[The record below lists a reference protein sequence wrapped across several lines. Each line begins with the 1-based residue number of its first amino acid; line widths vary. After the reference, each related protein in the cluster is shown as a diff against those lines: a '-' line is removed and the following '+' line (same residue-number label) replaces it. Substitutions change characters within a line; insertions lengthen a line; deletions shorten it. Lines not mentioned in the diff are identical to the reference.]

1 MWNRQADR
9 PVAGIIWMLVS
20 GIAMVGVNGAVKYVG
35 TSLPA
40 TQSAF
45 LRFGVGLVFFL
56 PMLPAIL
63 RAGYPAQVW
72 QLFGYRG
79 IFHVGAVILWFYA
92 MARIPVAEVSAIGFL
107 NPVIVLIVGGLL
119 LGEGLSLRRIL
130 VALVAFAGALIV
142 LRPGLREIAMGHWA
156 QLGAAFLFAGGYV
169 IAKRLSALAP
179 AGVIVAMMTYTSAI
193 GLLPLALIDWQPVAL
208 WQIAALALGAG
219 FATLGH
225 YAMTRAFAAAPLA
238 VTQPVSFLQIIWAA
252 LMGAVF
258 FHEGIDPF
266 VILGGAVII
275 GAISFNIRAEANARR
290 VIRAADGA
298 GTSGPAT

>member
-45 LRFGVGLVFFL
+45 LRFAVGLVFFL

-142 LRPGLREIAMGHWA
+142 LRPGLREIALGHWA

-179 AGVIVAMMTYTSAI
+179 AGVIVAMMTYNSAI

>member
-45 LRFGVGLVFFL
+45 LRFAVGLVFFL

-63 RAGYPAQVW
+63 RADYPALVW
-72 QLFGYRG
+72 KQFGLRG
-79 IFHVGAVILWFYA
+79 VFHVGAVILWFYA

-107 NPVIVLIVGGLL
+107 NPVLVLIGVGLL
-119 LGEGLSLRRIL
+119 LGEGLSFRRIM
-130 VALVAFAGALIV
+130 VAMVAFAGALIV
-142 LRPGLREIAMGHWA
+142 LRPGLREVEPGHLA
-156 QLGAAFLFAGGYV
+156 QLGAAFLFAAGYIV
-169 IAKRLSALAP
+169 AKRLSASVP
-179 AGVIVAMMTYTSAI
+179 ASVIVAMMTYTSAI
-193 GLLPLALIDWQPVAL
+193 GLLPLALLDWQPVAL
-208 WQIAALALGAG
+208 WQLGTLALGAA

-225 YAMTRAFAAAPLA
+225 YAMTRAFAEAPLA
-238 VTQPVSFLQIIWAA
+238 VTQPVSFLQIIWSA
-252 LMGAVF
+252 LMGAVL

-298 GTSGPAT
+298 GTGGPVS

>member
-1 MWNRQADR
+1 MWERQADR

-45 LRFGVGLVFFL
+45 LRFAVGLCFFL
-56 PMLPAIL
+56 PMVAPVL
-63 RAGYPAQVW
+63 RAGYPARVW
-72 QLFGYRG
+72 KLFGLRG
-79 IFHVGAVILWFYA
+79 VLHVGAVILWFYA

-119 LGEGLSLRRIL
+119 LGEGLSFRRIL
-130 VALVAFAGALIV
+130 VAVVAFAGAMIV
-142 LRPGLREIAMGHWA
+142 LRPGLREVEPGHWA
-156 QLGAAFLFAGGYV
+156 QLGAAFLFAGGYIV
-169 IAKRLSALAP
+169 AKRLSASVP
-179 AGVIVAMMTYTSAI
+179 ASVIVAMMTWTSAI
-193 GLLPLALIDWQPVAL
+193 GLLPLALIDWQPVAA
-208 WQIAALALGAG
+208 WQIGALALGAV

-225 YAMTRAFAAAPLA
+225 YAMTRAFAEAPLA
-238 VTQPVSFLQIIWAA
+238 VTQPVSFLQIIWSA
-252 LMGAVF
+252 LMGAVL

-298 GTSGPAT
+298 GTGGPAT